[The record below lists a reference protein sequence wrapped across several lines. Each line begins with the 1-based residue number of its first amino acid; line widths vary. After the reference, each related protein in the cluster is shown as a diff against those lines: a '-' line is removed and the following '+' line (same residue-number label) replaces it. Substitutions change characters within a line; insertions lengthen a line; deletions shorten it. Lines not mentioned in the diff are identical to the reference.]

1 MSNAK
6 PHETLLLSRFV
17 LQERLGAGATA
28 TTYLAHDRA
37 LDRTVVIKTVNR
49 GALRDVDAVARFERE
64 ARAAAAVNHPNV
76 VGVYDYG
83 DDDGTNYL
91 VLRHVEGVNLRTHLS
106 QRGRLSVTE
115 AGRMGGQLLAGL
127 AAIHAAGL
135 IHRDLKPENVI
146 VGRDGLLRITDFGI
160 AVAQSD
166 IRLTTHGQVW
176 GTPAYMAPEQVL
188 GKPISP
194 ATDVYAV
201 GVILFELLTGRL
213 PFAQSGDSS
222 AMAYAHVSKQPLR
235 LRDAASDI
243 SAPPALEAVL
253 RRALAKESSARYQT
267 AAAMAQDLENALTN
281 SPLFPVVE
289 AEPAEP
295 VMPVAAPSPASVNR
309 PPAASQRTA
318 SASPRR
324 RPARELA
331 LLIPVLLV
339 GILIAAIGGG
349 KALGFWHTGNG
360 TPSATPV
367 AGIVGGATTT
377 DQVSAVLPNA
387 QSSATKSTVQLT
399 ALTETITQTTPIPTK
414 TATPKPT
421 ATEAPPT
428 ATDPPS
434 TATKKPATRRATR
447 TATPIP
453 KPPTAVSQPTIAVA
467 AVPVSVS
474 FTASDWRDGFIGDQS
489 WYGRPWRAVYGALSA
504 YPRASVGFNLD
515 AAPSGDETLVIDGLD
530 DEWADAVAVEID
542 VNGVS
547 IYSGPSPW
555 QSWDGA
561 GQGENANWTTASIL
575 VPAGTLQAGNNQIVV
590 ANTEPA
596 ANFGTGPYVL
606 VSGAKIVPGAP

>member
-6 PHETLLLSRFV
+6 PHETLLSSRFL

-49 GALRDVDAVARFERE
+49 GALRDSEAVARFERE
-64 ARAAAAVNHPNV
+64 ARAAASVNHPNV

-83 DDDGTNYL
+83 DSDGTNYL
-91 VLRHVEGVNLRTHLS
+91 VLRHVEGISLRAHLA
-106 QRGRLSVTE
+106 QRGRLSADE
-115 AGRMGGQLLAGL
+115 AGRVGGQVLAGL
-127 AAIHAAGL
+127 GAIHDAGL

-194 ATDVYAV
+194 ATDAYAV

-213 PFAQSGDSS
+213 PFAQGGDSS
-222 AMAYAHVSKQPLR
+222 AMAYAHVSKQPPR

-253 RRALAKESSARYQT
+253 RRALAKEPSARYQT

-289 AEPAEP
+289 AEP

-309 PPAASQRTA
+309 PPAAPRRTA

-324 RPARELA
+324 RRPRSLV
-331 LLIPVLLV
+331 LLVPLVLV

-349 KALGFWHTGNG
+349 KALGFWQNG
-360 TPSATPV
+360 ASTPSATIA
-367 AGIVGGATTT
+367 AGVIGSATAARETGLALS
-377 DQVSAVLPNA
+377 DAP
-387 QSSATKSTVQLT
+387 SSAMQSVVQPT
-399 ALTETITQTTPIPTK
+399 GSAGTIAQATPIPTRS
-414 TATPKPT
+414 ATPKPT
-421 ATEAPPT
+421 AMEAPPT

-453 KPPTAVSQPTIAVA
+453 KPPTVVIQPTIAVA
-467 AVPVSVS
+467 SVPVSVS
-474 FTASDWRDGFIGDQS
+474 FSASDWRDGFIGDQS

-515 AAPSGDETLVIDGLD
+515 AAPSGDETLAIDGLD
-530 DEWADAVAVEID
+530 DEWSGAVAVEID

-575 VPAGTLQAGNNQIVV
+575 IPAGTLHAGSNQIVV
-590 ANTEPA
+590 ANTEPV